1 MTNKSSATSSSTRV
15 LLPSIFLHCYQF
27 LLFQPEIVCVC
38 MSVCVYECVLIWA
51 TLETDLDIRI
61 EIRLFIWEVLPGNFC
76 MDWGMRLGREGSQ

>member
-1 MTNKSSATSSSTRV
+1 
-15 LLPSIFLHCYQF
+15 
-27 LLFQPEIVCVC
+27 